1 MSIIY
6 SYPSVIPNLNDLLI
20 GTTSAEPGNATVSFT
35 VENLISL
42 ANAQAGN
49 GTVTGV
55 TILTDTFLDAYNFD
69 PGDPNITWDLGLS
82 ATGTP
87 SATTFLRGDNK
98 WETPVLSGIEAYAG
112 NSTITTDLNSINF
125 VGAGVVSSADA
136 AGNVRV
142 NIPGAANAVESI
154 IQGNGI
160 LAVDVDGNVT
170 ITNSG
175 ITGLINGG
183 GVGISQ
189 DANGVA
195 TLTVTAPT
203 AGTVTSITNGAGI
216 AVTGTADVSP
226 VVSVNFAGASN
237 LILSGVDP
245 DTALPGDTILF
256 NQATSNNVKSTTFG
270 EIQASTLSLVD
281 TSINAANVDTLTNT
295 YDKSQQGAAPNDRTI
310 GAPPAA
316 QIVTLSA
323 QEYTDLGNETP
334 SGIVSNFIYLTTAAA
349 VTPNTVNFT
358 VVDAVTANGGC
369 SYIITTLLNGVTLGG
384 ANPTSVTGAPGTT
397 YELKSTVSGFGS
409 CTYSGTNPVILNGEI
424 PSSPSP
430 QAVEQTV
437 SGTLN
442 AAVVNPGEANAAA
455 PTTNITNSGN
465 VVGEPYNITSNNP
478 SQSGT
483 LNSPFNSFNLW
494 QGKVTINDSDNYYFN
509 DPPVNFVDA
518 TYSPASGNYTAGI
531 TQVVTNPIAATLYR
545 KQFELSY
552 NINIGNIGGTGVL
565 GSQYSI
571 TLTDTNTTKTIT
583 TAAGLTGTFNTFDS
597 SSSITL
603 TATVNIL
610 VAGFVASPSPIS
622 NETTVVMNIA
632 KTATLTMPTSTVSS
646 SQGTASMTTTLEI
659 TKPTGVTA
667 PEISYVQNLVGG
679 DGGAYTLGDLVS
691 GASNAQISFEI
702 LETPSLQSPYQW
714 APPPTLTTLTGAN
727 PTSIVSGTNT
737 PLTTKTAGTII
748 QTRQQF
754 ASSNINDQTTF
765 CTRLTNAGFYV
776 QKATGNTATA
786 PQAGDIVFQQA
797 TGTAVVPTGSYRAKV
812 GFNTNPAKGKMV
824 VGSGGLVISID
835 ENFCF

>member
-6 SYPSVIPNLNDLLI
+6 SYPSVEPALDDLLI
-20 GTTSAEPGNATVSFT
+20 GTDVGADNATKSFT
-35 VENLISL
+35 VESLVTL
-42 ANAQAGN
+42 ANARAGN
-49 GTVTGV
+49 GTVIQV
-55 TILTDTFLDAYNFD
+55 SILSNQVPNFFD
-69 PGDPNITWDLGLS
+69 LSVDDSKVNAQINIGLS

-87 SATTFLRGDNK
+87 SATTFLRGDNQ
-98 WETPVLSGIEAYAG
+98 WATPVLSGIEAFAG
-112 NSTITTDLNSINF
+112 NSTITTDLSSINF

-142 NIPGAANAVESI
+142 SIPGAANAVESI

-203 AGTVTSITNGAGI
+203 AGTVTSITNGAVI
-216 AVTGTADVSP
+216 VVTGTADVSP
-226 VVSVNFAGASN
+226 VVSVNYAGASK
-237 LILSGVDP
+237 LILSGVDSA
-245 DTALPGDTILF
+245 TALPGDTILF

-270 EIQASTLSLVD
+270 EIQASTLSLLN
-281 TSINAANVDTLTNT
+281 TSINAANVDTITNT

-369 SYIITTLLNGVTLGG
+369 SYVITTLLNGVTLGG
-384 ANPTSVTGAPGTT
+384 ANPTSVSGAPGTT

-430 QAVEQTV
+430 QAVVQTV

-442 AAVVNPGEANAAA
+442 AAVVNPGFANAAA

-465 VVGEPYNITSNNP
+465 VVGTPYAVTSNTP
-478 SQSGT
+478 LQQGT
-483 LNSPFNSFNLW
+483 LNSTFNSLNLW

-509 DPPVNFVDA
+509 DPPVNFVNA
-518 TYSPASGNYTAGI
+518 TYSPASGNYTAGT
-531 TQVVTNPIAATLYR
+531 TQVVGSIAATLYR
-545 KQFELSY
+545 KQFQLSY

-565 GSQYSI
+565 GAQYSI
-571 TLTDTNTTKTIT
+571 TLTGGGTTKTISS
-583 TAAGLTGTFNTFDS
+583 ASDLTGTFNTFDS
-597 SSSITL
+597 SFSFTL

-622 NETTVVMNIA
+622 NSQTVVVDAI
-632 KTATLTMPTSTVSS
+632 KTATLTMPISTVSS

-659 TKPTGVTA
+659 TKPTGA
-667 PEISYVQNLVGG
+667 PTPVISYVQNLVGG
-679 DGGAYTLGDLVS
+679 DGGAYTLGNLVP
-691 GASNAQISFEI
+691 GASNAQISFAI
-702 LETPSLQSPYQW
+702 SSFTPMPSPYQW
-714 APPPTLTTLTGAN
+714 APEPTLTTLTGAN

-754 ASSNINDQTTF
+754 ASSNINDQAAF
-765 CTRLTNAGFYV
+765 CTRLTNAGFFV
-776 QKATGNTATA
+776 QKATGNTAAA

-797 TGTAVVPTGSYRAKV
+797 TGVAFVPTGGYRAKV
-812 GFNTNPAKGKMV
+812 GFNTNPAKGRMV
-824 VGSGGLVISID
+824 VGSNGLVISID